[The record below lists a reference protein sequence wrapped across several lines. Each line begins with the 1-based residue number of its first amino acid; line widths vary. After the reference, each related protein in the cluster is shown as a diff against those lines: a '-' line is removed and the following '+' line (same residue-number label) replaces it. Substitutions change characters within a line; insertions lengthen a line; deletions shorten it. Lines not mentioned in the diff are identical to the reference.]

1 VNLVKTISSELIS
14 CYSDTLSL
22 LNALEL
28 SADDNSVMHL
38 VVKNTGNRIT
48 IISTL
53 KKMKKS
59 IDSLN
64 KYTELNLD
72 IITEKIEDWI
82 EYFNENYSS
91 KSNWYKERQALKEN
105 DLKRFLKDI
114 DKFENRLFEIFE
126 NSTIILPSNKKQL
139 ITTTLTK
146 RLDKSS
152 KEDLKEGIKA
162 MELGLTTA
170 AYMLFFRVAESQVKT
185 YYTKIT
191 GTKPIGE
198 KSNWGNMLH
207 VLLNEHRSTINKNLT
222 NLLFYLK
229 DKRNEAQHPG
239 KRFKQN
245 DCEKILH
252 YLSDLIKEISK

>member
-1 VNLVKTISSELIS
+1 MDYLSRYPELKL
-14 CYSDTLSL
+14 DT
-22 LNALEL
+22 
-28 SADDNSVMHL
+28 
-38 VVKNTGNRIT
+38 
-48 IISTL
+48 
-53 KKMKKS
+53 
-59 IDSLN
+59 
-64 KYTELNLD
+64 
-72 IITEKIEDWI
+72 ITEKIEDWL
-82 EYFNENYSS
+82 EYLNENYSVKS
-91 KSNWYKERQALKEN
+91 KWLKDPVPLRDN
-105 DLKRFLKDI
+105 DVKRLLKDLK
-114 DKFENRLFEIFE
+114 KFEEKLAEIFE

-146 RLDKSS
+146 KLDKSS

-162 MELGLTTA
+162 MNLGLTTA
-170 AYMLFFRVAESQVKT
+170 AYMLFFRVAENQVKT

-207 VLLNEHRSTINKNLT
+207 VLLNKYRSTINKNLT
-222 NLLFYLK
+222 NLLYYLK

>member
-1 VNLVKTISSELIS
+1 MDYLSRYPELKL
-14 CYSDTLSL
+14 DT
-22 LNALEL
+22 
-28 SADDNSVMHL
+28 
-38 VVKNTGNRIT
+38 
-48 IISTL
+48 
-53 KKMKKS
+53 
-59 IDSLN
+59 
-64 KYTELNLD
+64 
-72 IITEKIEDWI
+72 ITEKIEDWL
-82 EYFNENYSS
+82 EYLNENYSVKS
-91 KSNWYKERQALKEN
+91 KWLKDPVPLRDN
-105 DLKRFLKDI
+105 DVKRLLKDLK
-114 DKFENRLFEIFE
+114 KFEEKLAEIFE

-146 RLDKSS
+146 KLDKSS

-162 MELGLTTA
+162 MNLGLTTA
-170 AYMLFFRVAESQVKT
+170 AYMLFFRVAENQVKT

-207 VLLNEHRSTINKNLT
+207 VLLNEYRSTINKNLT
-222 NLLFYLK
+222 NLLYYLK

>member
-1 VNLVKTISSELIS
+1 MDYLSRYPELKL
-14 CYSDTLSL
+14 DT
-22 LNALEL
+22 
-28 SADDNSVMHL
+28 
-38 VVKNTGNRIT
+38 
-48 IISTL
+48 
-53 KKMKKS
+53 
-59 IDSLN
+59 
-64 KYTELNLD
+64 
-72 IITEKIEDWI
+72 ITEKIEDWL
-82 EYFNENYSS
+82 EYLNENYSVKS
-91 KSNWYKERQALKEN
+91 KWLKDPVPLRDN
-105 DLKRFLKDI
+105 DVKRLLKDLK
-114 DKFENRLFEIFE
+114 KFEEKLAEIFE

-146 RLDKSS
+146 KLDKSS

-162 MELGLTTA
+162 MNLGLTTA

-207 VLLNEHRSTINKNLT
+207 VLLNEYRFTINKNLT
-222 NLLFYLK
+222 NLLYYLK